1 MLHSMIQSMMKR
13 IIQKKGYTD
22 RYLIRKGRNCMN
34 IGGEVEKRKYLP
46 SAEVAMFCEQ
56 IALILKSGIPLY
68 DGVEALS
75 NNYKDSKYSHI
86 FEEIYN
92 TVRETGSLYQAVKK
106 VAIFPVY
113 MVNMINIGEQAGKL
127 DTIMEGLA
135 DYYEAE
141 DRIKS
146 TIKNA
151 VIYPSILVM
160 MMAAVIAV
168 LVIKVLPIFNQVFR
182 QLGADLPSTSL
193 VIMSF
198 GTAVGKGVLIVIGL
212 LLGLI
217 LILAFLLNT
226 RYQTRVLY
234 GLVRVLPFLERLSEK
249 IAVQRFSSVI
259 SMLMESGFP
268 IGEAMKLVPDI
279 ILNKKI
285 KNKIHRCNED
295 MDNQVPIAK
304 AMVDVE
310 LFDKIHNKMVQIG
323 FMSGQLDKV
332 MKKLSVIYEEETEIG
347 INKMLSF
354 IEPTLVAILSIVIG
368 AILLAVMLPMISI
381 MSSIG

>member
-1 MLHSMIQSMMKR
+1 MSRS
-13 IIQKKGYTD
+13 
-22 RYLIRKGRNCMN
+22 
-34 IGGEVEKRKYLP
+34 GEVEKRRYLP

-86 FEEIYN
+86 FEEIYD

-106 VAIFPVY
+106 VAIFPIY
-113 MVNMINIGEQAGKL
+113 MVNMVNIGEQVGKL
-127 DTIMEGLA
+127 DPIMEGLA
-135 DYYEAE
+135 DYYETE
-141 DRIKS
+141 DRIKI

-151 VIYPSILVM
+151 VIYPSVLVM

-182 QLGADLPSTSL
+182 QLGADLPATSL
-193 VIMSF
+193 IIMNF
-198 GTAVGKGVLIVIGL
+198 GTIVGKGVLIVIGL

-217 LILAFLLNT
+217 MILIFLLNS
-226 RYQTRVLY
+226 RYQTKVLE
-234 GLVRVLPFLERLSEK
+234 GLVRILPFLERLSEK
-249 IAVQRFSSVI
+249 ISIQRFSSVI

-279 ILNKKI
+279 ILNKKV
-285 KNKIHRCNED
+285 KNKIHRCNEN
-295 MDNQVPIAK
+295 MDNHVPIAK
-304 AMVDVE
+304 SIADVE
-310 LFDKIHNKMVQIG
+310 LYDKIHNKMIQIG
-323 FMSGQLDKV
+323 FISGQLDKV
-332 MKKLSVIYEEETEIG
+332 MKKLSIIYEEEAEIG
-347 INKMLSF
+347 INKMISF